1 MTEESIAKTLA
12 EIQAKVPKLLRER
25 AVIEVKKT
33 PTMEF
38 VYKKFLEDEMGTPE
52 QRQHVKTLMDAGE
65 FSKVVLKEDT
75 KVTKKIDEIITR
87 GIKKAIKEGKL
98 PKDATPYT
106 KVLYEK
112 IYNQSDKS

>member
-12 EIQAKVPKLLRER
+12 EIQATVPKLLRER

-38 VYKKFLEDEMGTPE
+38 VYRKFIEDKMGTEE
-52 QRQHVKTLMDAGE
+52 QRRQIQVLLDSGE
-65 FSKVVLKEDT
+65 FSKVIVKEDP
-75 KVTKKIDEIITR
+75 KVTKKIDGIIIR
-87 GIKKAIKEGKL
+87 GIKKAIKDGKL

-112 IYNQSDKS
+112 IYNQSNQS

>member
-1 MTEESIAKTLA
+1 MDETKIAEVLK
-12 EIQAKVPKLLRER
+12 EINAKVPKLLRER

-38 VYKKFLEDEMGTPE
+38 VYRKFIEDKMGTEE
-52 QRQHVKTLMDAGE
+52 QRKNIQTLLDTGA
-65 FSKVVLKEDT
+65 FSKTTIKEDP

-87 GIKKAIKEGKL
+87 GIKKAIKEGRL

-106 KVLYEK
+106 KDLYEK
-112 IYNQSDKS
+112 VYN